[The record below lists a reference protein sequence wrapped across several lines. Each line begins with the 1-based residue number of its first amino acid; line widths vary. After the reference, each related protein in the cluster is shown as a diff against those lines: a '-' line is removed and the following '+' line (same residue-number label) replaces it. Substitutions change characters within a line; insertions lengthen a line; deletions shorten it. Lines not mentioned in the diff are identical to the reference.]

1 MLDAAPGRFS
11 TTTWA
16 LRISPILAP
25 TTRAEMSA
33 VVPAG
38 KPLMMRIGWLG

>member
-1 MLDAAPGRFS
+1 MLEAAPGRFS
-11 TTTWA
+11 ITNCWP
-16 LRISPILAP
+16 RSWPILAP

-38 KPLMMRIGWLG
+38 KPLITRTGAVG